1 MKQET
6 TLKEQMM
13 MKTQSWKIRIQLLMP
28 KIILVELTMRTR
40 KMKMMKQ
47 ETTLKEQVAMKTKSW
62 KMRIQLTPKKMLV
75 ELTMRKMTKQE
86 TTPYK

>member
-1 MKQET
+1 MK
-6 TLKEQMM
+6 
-13 MKTQSWKIRIQLLMP
+13 
-28 KIILVELTMRTR
+28 V
-40 KMKMMKQ
+40 KQ
-47 ETTLKEQVAMKTKSW
+47 ETTLKEQVAMKTKIW